1 MANKWLYHVKETM
14 KRMKSNG
21 TYKKGQG
28 LKQVILEAKKTYKK
42 SASAP
47 AKKTRRRKS
56 KGLFGM

>member
-1 MANKWLYHVKETM
+1 MANKWLSHVKETM

-42 SASAP
+42 SASA